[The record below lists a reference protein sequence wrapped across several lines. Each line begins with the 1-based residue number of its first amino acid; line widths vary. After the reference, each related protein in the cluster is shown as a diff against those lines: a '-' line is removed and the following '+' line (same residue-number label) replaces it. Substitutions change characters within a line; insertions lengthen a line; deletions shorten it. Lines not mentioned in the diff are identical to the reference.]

1 MAVGTFAQPNSGVD
15 GEVTDSSYLPWI
27 RKTVAFGFAAALVI
41 VFVSWGGKLAL
52 YGNSP
57 VPYSAVH
64 VRFGPDNTNG
74 KR

>member
-1 MAVGTFAQPNSGVD
+1 VE
-15 GEVTDSSYLPWI
+15 GEAADSSYLPWI
-27 RKTVAFGFAAALVI
+27 RKTAAFGLAAALVI

-57 VPYSAVH
+57 VSYSGVH
-64 VRFGPDNTNG
+64 ARFGPENTNG